1 VTPRRI
7 VVVTTT
13 RADYGLLRH
22 IIAALAADK
31 RAAVQ
36 LVVGGAHLERRF
48 GSTVKEIIADG
59 VPIAARVR
67 FDARGDD
74 GAAAAGAMGVA
85 LSGFGAA
92 FRRLKP
98 DVVLLLGDRSEIL
111 AAAAAATLNGAVVAH
126 LNGGEVTQ
134 GSLDESWRHAITK
147 IAHMHFPSTTAFARR
162 IRMMG
167 EDPWRIHVVGSS
179 GVEAIRRERLL
190 TRAELQRSIGHDLR
204 APLAVVTYHPV
215 TNDPA
220 ATERE
225 IAALTD
231 ALTSSD
237 LGTIVFTGVN
247 ADPGGRAVARVITR
261 AAKADPRIVRVP
273 SLGSRRYLS
282 LLRAAD
288 VMLGNSSSGLLE
300 APSFGLPAINI
311 GRRQEGRLRGANVID
326 VPGDA
331 RAIGAALDRA
341 LRPTFRARLRSR
353 RNPYG
358 DGHTSNR
365 VRARLLGPLD
375 VDRLRA
381 KRFADSHR

>member
-1 VTPRRI
+1 MTPRRI
-7 VVVTTT
+7 AVVTTT
-13 RADYGLLRH
+13 RADYGLLRY
-22 IIAALAADK
+22 IIAALAEDR
-31 RAAVQ
+31 RATVQ
-36 LVVGGAHLERRF
+36 VVVGGAHLERRF
-48 GSTVKEIIADG
+48 GSTVREIVADAM
-59 VPIAARVR
+59 PIAARVR
-67 FDARGDD
+67 FDTSADD
-74 GAAAAGAMGVA
+74 GAAAGAAMGRA
-85 LSGFGAA
+85 LAGFSAA
-92 FRRLKP
+92 FRKLRP
-98 DVVLLLGDRSEIL
+98 EVVLLLGDRSEIL
-111 AAAAAATLNGAVVAH
+111 AAAAAATLSGAVVAH

-147 IAHMHFPSTTAFARR
+147 IAHLHFPSTAAFARR

-190 TRAELQRSIGHDLR
+190 TRAELERSIGYELR
-204 APLAVVTYHPV
+204 APLAVATYHSV
-215 TNDPA
+215 TNDPT

-225 IAALTD
+225 ITALTG
-231 ALTSSD
+231 ALAKSE
-237 LGTIVFTGVN
+237 LGTIIFTGVN
-247 ADPGGRAVARVITR
+247 ADPGGRAVARLIAR
-261 AAKADPRIVRVP
+261 AAKADPRIVLVA

-341 LRPTFRARLRSR
+341 LRPSFRARLRSR

-358 DGHTSNR
+358 DGRTSGR
-365 VRARLLGPLD
+365 VRAWLLGPLD
-375 VDRLRA
+375 VERLRA
-381 KRFADSHR
+381 KRFADPRG